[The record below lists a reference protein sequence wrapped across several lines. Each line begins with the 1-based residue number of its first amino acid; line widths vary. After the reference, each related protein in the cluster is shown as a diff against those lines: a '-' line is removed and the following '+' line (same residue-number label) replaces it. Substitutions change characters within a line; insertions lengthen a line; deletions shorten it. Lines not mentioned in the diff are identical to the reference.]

1 MSPIARQFSRVQEI
15 LGGVSPLRRGLP
27 GEEAGQSGIDLT
39 AEQVAAIEGLGE
51 EAFDQAGPPPL
62 LTNGAMRLSNGD
74 TALTLA
80 PAMPLVQTQ
89 PEMPSH
95 YDIIPGPLGTI
106 VNGVPISGPGVPEP
120 PQELIAKHWHVKF
133 QSEKYGTFQMF
144 YWRLHDGRC
153 MSYHSPT
160 KTWKIWRPKKHIVIS
175 RDPRV
180 STLRKLG
187 RLNKRVDK
195 MLKPFQPKPARTFP
209 ARQLARRYLSTAE
222 RKLLEAG
229 GS

>member
-1 MSPIARQFSRVQEI
+1 MANNQ
-15 LGGVSPLRRGLP
+15 
-27 GEEAGQSGIDLT
+27 D
-39 AEQVAAIEGLGE
+39 AEQWARVRRMLTRGGPVGGMQLTPGQDLGAGDEAEAYALQLAGPNGEAAPASGEDLPTNGEGLLPLTLSPR
-51 EAFDQAGPPPL
+51 QPL
-62 LTNGAMRLSNGD
+62 LLSE
-74 TALTLA
+74 
-80 PAMPLVQTQ
+80 
-89 PEMPSH
+89 EMPSH

-120 PQELIAKHWHVKF
+120 PQELIKKHWHVKF

-144 YWRLHDGRC
+144 YWQLIDGRC

-160 KTWKIWRPKKHIVIS
+160 KTWKIWKPKKHIVIS

-180 STLRKLG
+180 SNLRKLG
-187 RLNKRVDK
+187 RLNKRVEK

-209 ARQLARRYLSTAE
+209 ARQLARRYLSAAE